1 MVTNYRLTLTYLDH
15 IAQFCV
21 CTSERERERDHT
33 RCFILLRSCIVKHLI
48 CVCLQPDSVKL
59 NAIIEK
65 TALFISQQ
73 GAQMEILLK
82 MKQAN
87 NPQFQFLSF
96 DSLLHPYYRHLLMA
110 IKTGRYRPKT
120 QEQDKEGLYMLL
132 MSDTN
137 LVFIR

>member
-1 MVTNYRLTLTYLDH
+1 MIWEVTLFFT
-15 IAQFCV
+15 
-21 CTSERERERDHT
+21 
-33 RCFILLRSCIVKHLI
+33 
-48 CVCLQPDSVKL
+48 CLQPDSIKL

-96 DSLLHPYYRHLLMA
+96 DSPLHPYYRHLLMA

-120 QEQDKEGLYMLL
+120 QDQDKEGLYMLL
-132 MSDTN
+132 T
-137 LVFIR
+137 

>member
-1 MVTNYRLTLTYLDH
+1 MLFYT
-15 IAQFCV
+15 
-21 CTSERERERDHT
+21 
-33 RCFILLRSCIVKHLI
+33 
-48 CVCLQPDSVKL
+48 CLQPDSVKL

-96 DSLLHPYYRHLLMA
+96 DSSLHPYYRHLLMA

-120 QEQDKEGLYMLL
+120 REQNKEGLYMLL
-132 MSDTN
+132 TWSDE
-137 LVFIR
+137 LFSRLA

>member
-1 MVTNYRLTLTYLDH
+1 M
-15 IAQFCV
+15 
-21 CTSERERERDHT
+21 
-33 RCFILLRSCIVKHLI
+33 
-48 CVCLQPDSVKL
+48 KL

-96 DSLLHPYYRHLLMA
+96 DSPLHPYYRHLLMA

-120 QEQDKEGLYMLL
+120 QQQEKEGEHLAVT
-132 MSDTN
+132 S
-137 LVFIR
+137 